1 MQRPTSASQVVLKP
15 DADDMPVFFILSQT
29 FGKLSAQN
37 GIAIQFLL
45 PNHAPAISVSA
56 GDWPFVPAN
65 ATFRTKDV

>member
-1 MQRPTSASQVVLKP
+1 
-15 DADDMPVFFILSQT
+15 MPVFFILSQT